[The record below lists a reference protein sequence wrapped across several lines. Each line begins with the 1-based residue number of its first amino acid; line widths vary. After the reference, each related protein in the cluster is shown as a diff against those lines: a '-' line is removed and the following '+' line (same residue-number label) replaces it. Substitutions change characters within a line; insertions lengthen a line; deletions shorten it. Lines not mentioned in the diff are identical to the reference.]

1 MTTNESWVCVVCGDT
16 EDGAILFEICGG
28 CGETYHYNQT
38 SGPGKDCGAAWIED
52 EEIGMIFFCNTCM
65 DTARAQDQ
73 RTIADITAAAAAGSV
88 TPDMLAQLM
97 EALQKTGV
105 VNDQP
110 LATFPGLSGPGAP
123 LGMPGGM
130 PNGMGMPSGPI
141 SAADLSRMFGQP
153 LPTAA
158 DQDDE
163 GAPASRA
170 EAASAQSSDAPPLVT
185 PRRTQ
190 AERRYRRIK

>member
-16 EDGAILFEICGG
+16 EDGAILFEVCGG

-52 EEIGMIFFCNTCM
+52 EETGMIFFCNTCM
-65 DTARAQDQ
+65 DAAREEDQ
-73 RTIADITAAAAAGSV
+73 RTIADITAAAAAGTV
-88 TPDMLAQLM
+88 TPDMLVQLM
-97 EALQKTGV
+97 ATLQKTGV
-105 VNDQP
+105 LNDQP
-110 LATFPGLSGPGAP
+110 IAGFPGFSGPGAP
-123 LGMPGGM
+123 TGMPPMPGM
-130 PNGMGMPSGPI
+130 PAGMGVPGGPI

-153 LPTAA
+153 LPTGRAA
-158 DQDDE
+158 DGDE
-163 GAPASRA
+163 DAPAVP
-170 EAASAQSSDAPPLVT
+170 AAASDAPPLVT